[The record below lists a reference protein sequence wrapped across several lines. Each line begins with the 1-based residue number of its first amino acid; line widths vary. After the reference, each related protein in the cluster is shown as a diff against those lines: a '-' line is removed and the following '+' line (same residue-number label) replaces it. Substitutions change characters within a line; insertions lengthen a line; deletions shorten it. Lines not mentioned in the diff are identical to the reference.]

1 MKILKTI
8 ITIILVGWVAY
19 WLSTLFVTLNL
30 LWLSLALLVYSIIV
44 YTMGRHDL
52 IFQLKAYLTTLYDR
66 MARRFDGV
74 H

>member
-19 WLSTLFVTLNL
+19 WLSTLFITLNL
-30 LWLSLALLVYSIIV
+30 LWLSLALLVYTIVV

-52 IFQLKAYLTTLYDR
+52 IYHLKQYFISLYDR
-66 MARRFDGV
+66 MATKFNSL
-74 H
+74 